1 MADRVKKVRYCYV
14 TVPNRSGRG
23 AEVLATLKDAGV
35 NLQAFS
41 GFPVK
46 GGKSQLDLI
55 VDRTG
60 PVSRLARRHGWK
72 LSKVKRGFL
81 IQGKD
86 QVGAGH
92 RHIARLADHKINVIA
107 ADAVA
112 AGQGRFGMILWVKP
126 GDYNRAAKALRAR

>member
-1 MADRVKKVRYCYV
+1 M
-14 TVPNRSGRG
+14 
-23 AEVLATLKDAGV
+23 LATLKDAGV